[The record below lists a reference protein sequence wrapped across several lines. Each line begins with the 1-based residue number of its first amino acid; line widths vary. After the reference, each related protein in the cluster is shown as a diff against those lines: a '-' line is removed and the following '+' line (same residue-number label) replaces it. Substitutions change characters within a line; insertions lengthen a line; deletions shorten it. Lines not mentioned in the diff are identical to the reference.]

1 MVCSQQTSNFVLLQF
16 SPVQRLQFCFNC
28 KLNKQGRISQI
39 RNHDDILDT
48 LSVHYYLISNTIAS
62 PQTYHFP
69 PSPHSL
75 SILPPSPLS
84 SYNLSPHSL
93 SLLLCLN
100 TVTTLNS
107 TLQPHLLSLSLY
119 PLTLIT
125 LSVWTQR
132 HSITFIHRLYICP
145 PCRPPASLLH
155 PFSISLH
162 LVFLPSFSPPP
173 VYIPPPCV
181 LPVFLSS
188 NLALSFFRTLSPSFL
203 LSLPFSV
210 SLSLSLA
217 LCPSLF
223 HYLSLTLRSLA
234 LPPPSHSAV
243 TVSLD
248 WERSTHQQGVISWN

>member
-132 HSITFIHRLYICP
+132 HSITLYP
-145 PCRPPASLLH
+145 PSLYLSTLSSSGLSLLH

-162 LVFLPSFSPPP
+162 LVFLLSFSPPP

-181 LPVFLSS
+181 LPIFLSS

-223 HYLSLTLRSLA
+223 TTSRSLSALSLS
-234 LPPPSHSAV
+234 LPPH
-243 TVSLD
+243 TV
-248 WERSTHQQGVISWN
+248 R